1 MSLLDL
7 VSVFVV
13 GMVVGAM
20 LMVLI
25 VILAMRT

>member
-13 GMVVGAM
+13 GVAVGQM

-25 VILAMRT
+25 IALAMRN